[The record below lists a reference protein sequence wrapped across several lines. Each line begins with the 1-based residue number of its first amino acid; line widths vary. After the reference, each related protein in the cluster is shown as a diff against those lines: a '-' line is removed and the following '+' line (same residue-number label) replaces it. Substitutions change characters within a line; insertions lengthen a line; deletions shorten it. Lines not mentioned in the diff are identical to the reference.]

1 MKELCT
7 RRMVAMQNILLVM
20 YSESS
25 HKGVTETLIKRTAK
39 MEYEYFFESEYGM
52 ETGFVEAINRRE
64 LLAKMKAQFPD
75 DIGSDGFAVDPDGN
89 DFPLNW

>member
-1 MKELCT
+1 MT
-7 RRMVAMQNILLVM
+7 
-20 YSESS
+20 S
-25 HKGVTETLIKRTAK
+25 
-39 MEYEYFFESEYGM
+39 YEYFYESDYGM

-64 LLAKMKAQFPD
+64 LIAKMKAQFPD

>member
-1 MKELCT
+1 
-7 RRMVAMQNILLVM
+7 
-20 YSESS
+20 
-25 HKGVTETLIKRTAK
+25 

-52 ETGFVEAINRRE
+52 ETGIVEAINKRE

>member
-1 MKELCT
+1 MT
-7 RRMVAMQNILLVM
+7 
-20 YSESS
+20 S
-25 HKGVTETLIKRTAK
+25 
-39 MEYEYFFESEYGM
+39 YEYFYESDYGM
-52 ETGFVEAINRRE
+52 ESGFVEATNRRE

>member
-1 MKELCT
+1 
-7 RRMVAMQNILLVM
+7 MQKIGTCST
-20 YSESS
+20 SESVY
-25 HKGVTETLIKRTAK
+25 KGLTETLIKRTAK